1 MKPLEYLGTNKPYT
15 AYDVILR
22 KQEQMEIEKVKPKEP
37 LDRDDD
43 FYDERYG
50 DSNV

>member
-1 MKPLEYLGTNKPYT
+1 MMMNLSIFLFSKI
-15 AYDVILR
+15 ILD
-22 KQEQMEIEKVKPKEP
+22 IKEP

-50 DSNV
+50 DNDETD

>member
-1 MKPLEYLGTNKPYT
+1 M
-15 AYDVILR
+15 R
-22 KQEQMEIEKVKPKEP
+22 KYMAEKPKEP

-50 DSNV
+50 ESDE

>member
-1 MKPLEYLGTNKPYT
+1 MKIWMVIIHSPCE
-15 AYDVILR
+15 DVM
-22 KQEQMEIEKVKPKEP
+22 QDKPKEP

-50 DSNV
+50 EKDE

>member
-1 MKPLEYLGTNKPYT
+1 MNMNLLLSN
-15 AYDVILR
+15 
-22 KQEQMEIEKVKPKEP
+22 KEP

-50 DSNV
+50 ESEE

>member
-1 MKPLEYLGTNKPYT
+1 M
-15 AYDVILR
+15 R
-22 KQEQMEIEKVKPKEP
+22 KYMSEKPKEP

-50 DSNV
+50 DDDE

>member
-1 MKPLEYLGTNKPYT
+1 MSE
-15 AYDVILR
+15 
-22 KQEQMEIEKVKPKEP
+22 KPKEP

-50 DSNV
+50 DDDE

>member
-1 MKPLEYLGTNKPYT
+1 MVTIRLLCE
-15 AYDVILR
+15 
-22 KQEQMEIEKVKPKEP
+22 ECMEPEKPKEP

-50 DSNV
+50 DDDE